1 MMLKKM
7 CENRRGAAGML
18 HTNKGENLIIER
30 RVSANEIE
38 EKTKEYQYFVLN
50 DIFSEYELKNYLNRI
65 KNIIQKNTK
74 YSKEVFDEDFDWE
87 NDNDWFHTNGKNFY
101 YFLEEDN
108 NTKEDI

>member
-1 MMLKKM
+1 
-7 CENRRGAAGML
+7 ML
-18 HTNKGENLIIER
+18 HTNKGQNLTIER
-30 RVSANEIE
+30 RVSVEEIG

-50 DIFSEYELKNYLNRI
+50 DIFSENELKEYLNEI

-74 YSKEVFDEDFDWE
+74 YSKEVFGEDFDWE
-87 NDNDWFHTNGKNFY
+87 NGNEWFYTNGKNLH